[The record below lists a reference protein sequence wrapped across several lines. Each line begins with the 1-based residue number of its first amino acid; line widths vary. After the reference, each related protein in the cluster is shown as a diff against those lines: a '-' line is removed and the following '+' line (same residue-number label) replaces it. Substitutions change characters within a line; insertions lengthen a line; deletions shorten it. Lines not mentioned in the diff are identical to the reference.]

1 MLTIRQFIPI
11 YLRNIKPEKSVF
23 QEFQTSL
30 LKLFDE
36 TKKGF
41 SQGEEYQ
48 KGLLKEFIQGV
59 FPKRSI
65 NTYKSSNW
73 ANVDL
78 CVYND
83 DSEPEVIFES
93 KAVANSQEMID
104 GESVQGLNKKALH
117 EIILYYLD
125 LRISQRINSVKYIV
139 VTNNIEWVVID
150 SVALD
155 SITIHNSKVRKIYK
169 NFDDQRNGL
178 FKPKS
183 SDFYEAIRQHFNKHP
198 ECLSALADKS
208 LSFKLTHAD
217 INDTKKSLWLYR
229 ILNSDCLLKKRHDI
243 ANVLDKGFY
252 SELLYIIGLKE
263 IEKSQKIVRLEENE
277 RQNNSVIEQVIELLK
292 DKIGEVGD
300 DQIFDV
306 ALELTITWLNRVL
319 FIKLLEA
326 QLINWHPEDAQDYK
340 ILNKEL
346 VVGYDWLN
354 ILFFNVLAK
363 PLSERNQRVE
373 KFRNVPYLNSSLFEE
388 TETEKKYGLT
398 VANLVD
404 GPICLFSH
412 SILKKNYGRS
422 IPKNAEMDGL
432 EYLFRFLDSYDFGL
446 EDADELFTSH
456 TKTIINPSVLGLIFE
471 KINGYK
477 DGSYFTPSHVTFYMA
492 KNSIIKAV
500 LDKLSLEFKQSF
512 KSIIDVANFIG
523 IDKDKKHQAKLVID
537 RLSVCDPAVGSG
549 HFLVSALNVLF
560 DIQFRLKLIFTEG
573 GELLNNFVD
582 IDIEEDESIISDENG
597 RVFVYNPKN
606 KISQWVQQ
614 TIFETK
620 KRIIEN
626 SLFGVDINEK
636 SVQICRLRL
645 WIELLKYAYYR
656 KEDDVDVLQTMPNI
670 DINIKKGNSLVNR
683 YEISVGK
690 SAKSLPSD
698 LNDAKKL
705 IKEYRQA
712 VKDYRNDANKLT
724 KARLNKTIFDIK
736 QLLGVNRQLVLDF
749 GSEFGLKKTSN
760 EAVLKQ
766 SFEWMLEF
774 PEVLD
779 DNGRFLGFD
788 AILVNPPYIDSEAMK
803 RHLLKERNY
812 YKSKFT
818 TTNGNWDIYIPF
830 LERCHQ
836 LLSKNGYCS
845 CITPDKW
852 LTKDFGASL
861 RSYLSSYVLSV
872 SRFGRDVFENA
883 LVDAIVTEFSS
894 KKSSTCVFGDY
905 ERGALVELNKV
916 KTSAL
921 VSTYDYHFC
930 KSDTLNIGEALTVK
944 ISALAQCEGA
954 CATSDCY
961 LLKDIVEDSQKE
973 YDQSQD
979 YKLVNTGTLT
989 KFGCLWGEKPIK
1001 YLGLKILNPVVR
1013 KNAFENQFGGKAY
1026 DKKTK
1031 SPKIIIKGL
1040 TKLDAM
1046 LDATGEFIPGKSTV
1060 VVYSQD
1066 VRLLKVLVAFIN
1078 SSFAIS
1084 YLYKRFPS
1092 ATYNGGLTFTGDI
1105 IGAIPIPVLTDDI
1118 RDKIIA
1124 DVDEIISK
1132 GLGINGERWM
1142 ALDDYISSLYGWNKS
1157 MS

>member
-1 MLTIRQFIPI
+1 MLPIRQFIPT

-23 QEFQTSL
+23 LEFQRSL
-30 LKLFDE
+30 LTLFEE
-36 TKKGF
+36 TKKGIT
-41 SQGEEYQ
+41 QGEEYQ
-48 KGLLKEFIQGV
+48 KGLLKEFIQGI

-65 NTYKSSNW
+65 NTYKSCKW
-73 ANVDL
+73 ANIDL
-78 CVYND
+78 CVYD
-83 DSEPEVIFES
+83 DDGDPEVIFES
-93 KAVANSQEMID
+93 KAVSNSQEMIVS
-104 GESVQGLNKKALH
+104 GSAQGLNKKALH

-125 LRISQRINSVKYIV
+125 LKISQKINSIKYIII
-139 VTNNIEWVVID
+139 TNNIDWIIID

-155 SITIHNSKVRKIYK
+155 SITVHNAKVRKLYK

-178 FKPKS
+178 LKPKS
-183 SDFYEAIRQHFNKHP
+183 SDFYEAIKRYFDDNP
-198 ECLSALADKS
+198 EHLLNLGDKS
-208 LSFKLTHAD
+208 LSFKLTNQD
-217 INDTKKSLWLYR
+217 ISDIKKALLLYR
-229 ILNSDCLLKKRHDI
+229 VLNSDCLLKKRHTVS
-243 ANVLDKGFY
+243 NVLDKGFY

-263 IEKSQKIVRLEENE
+263 VEATQKIVRLEENE
-277 RQNNSVIEQVIELLK
+277 RQNNSILEQVIELLK
-292 DKIGEVGD
+292 DKLGEVD
-300 DQIFDV
+300 DVQIFDI
-306 ALELTITWLNRVL
+306 ALELTITWLNRIL

-326 QLINWHPEDAQDYK
+326 QLINWHPNNAEEYK
-340 ILNKEL
+340 ILNKGL
-346 VVGYDWLN
+346 IVGYDWLN
-354 ILFFNVLAK
+354 VLFFNVLAK
-363 PLSERNQRVE
+363 PLSERHQRVE
-373 KFRNVPYLNSSLFEE
+373 KFLNVPYLNSSLFEE
-388 TETEKKYGLT
+388 TQTEKKYGLT
-398 VANLVD
+398 VANLID
-404 GPICLFSH
+404 GTINLFPQ
-412 SILKKNYGRS
+412 SILKKNQSSSVPVSG
-422 IPKNAEMDGL
+422 EMDGL
-432 EYLFRFLDSYDFGL
+432 DYLFRFLDSYDFGL
-446 EDADELFTSH
+446 DDADDLFTTH

-492 KNSIIKAV
+492 KSTITKAI
-500 LDKLSLEFKQSF
+500 LDKLSFEFQQPF
-512 KSIIDVANFIG
+512 NSITEVANFIG
-523 IDKDKKHQAKLVID
+523 LDRIKKQQVKTVIE
-537 RLSVCDPAVGSG
+537 RLSVCDPAAGSG

-560 DIQFRLKLIFTEG
+560 DIQFHLKLIFTNN

-582 IDIEEDESIISDENG
+582 INIEEDETNITDENG
-597 RVFVYNPKN
+597 QLFVYNPHN
-606 KISQWVQQ
+606 RLSQCVQQ

-656 KEDDVDVLQTMPNI
+656 KEGDHDVLQTMPNI

-683 YEISVGK
+683 YELAIGK
-690 SAKSLPSD
+690 AAKSLPSD

-724 KARLNKTIFDIK
+724 KARLNKTIYDIK
-736 QLLGVNRQLVLDF
+736 LLLGVNRQLVLDF
-749 GSEFGLKKTSN
+749 GSEDAMKTTSN
-760 EAVLKQ
+760 DAVLRQ

-803 RHLLKERNY
+803 KHLLKERNY
-812 YKSKFT
+812 YKSKYET
-818 TTNGNWDIYIPF
+818 ANGNWDIYIPF

-852 LTKDFGASL
+852 LTKDFGTSL
-861 RSYLSSYVLSV
+861 RSYLSSHVLSV

-883 LVDAIVTEFSS
+883 IVDAIVTEFSY
-894 KKSSTCVFGDY
+894 KKSSTCIFGDY
-905 ERGALVELNKV
+905 ERGEIIELNQV
-916 KTSAL
+916 KTSSL
-921 VSTYDYHFC
+921 TSTYDYHFC
-930 KSDTLNIGEALTVK
+930 NSETLDIGESLPLKVR
-944 ISALAQCEGA
+944 SFAQCEGA

-961 LLKDIVEDSQKE
+961 LLKDLVEDS
-973 YDQSQD
+973 SQESD
-979 YKLVNTGTLT
+979 KNYKLVNTGTLT

-1001 YLGLKILNPVVR
+1001 YLGLKLLAPVVKKDVF
-1013 KNAFENQFGGKAY
+1013 KNKFGGKAY
-1026 DKKTK
+1026 DTKTQ

-1046 LDATGEFIPGKSTV
+1046 LDPIGEYIPGKSTV

-1066 VRLLKVLVAFIN
+1066 VKLLKVLLAFIN
-1078 SSFAIS
+1078 SSFAIA
-1084 YLYKRFPS
+1084 YLHKRFPS

-1105 IGAIPIPVLTDDI
+1105 IGAIPIPDLTDDM
-1118 RDKIIA
+1118 RSKILS
-1124 DVDEIISK
+1124 DVDEIIAK
-1132 GLGINGERWM
+1132 GIGSNGERW
-1142 ALDDYISSLYGWNKS
+1142 ATLDDYISSLYKWNKT